1 MNAVFLDRDGT
12 IIFDPPDERVDRKDK
27 IKLFPYSIEAL
38 KLLSTLDYG
47 VILITNQ
54 AGIAEGRLDEAE
66 FGEINGEVIKLLETS
81 GVKILKTYMC
91 PHIASDNCDCRKP
104 KPKMILDAARD
115 FNIDLSSSYMIGDH
129 QSDITAGLRAGART
143 ILVKTANK
151 PEDSD
156 DATYTAPNLLDAIQY
171 IASH

>member
-1 MNAVFLDRDGT
+1 
-12 IIFDPPDERVDRKDK
+12 
-27 IKLFPYSIEAL
+27 
-38 KLLSTLDYG
+38 
-47 VILITNQ
+47 
-54 AGIAEGRLDEAE
+54 
-66 FGEINGEVIKLLETS
+66 
-81 GVKILKTYMC
+81 MC